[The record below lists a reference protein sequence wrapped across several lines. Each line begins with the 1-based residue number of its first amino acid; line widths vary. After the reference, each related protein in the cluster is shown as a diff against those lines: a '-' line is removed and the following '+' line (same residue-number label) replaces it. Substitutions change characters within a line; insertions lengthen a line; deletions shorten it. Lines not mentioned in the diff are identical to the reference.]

1 MKSGRTQ
8 VEIIALYEELG
19 SYRAVGALL
28 GCDHKTVKR
37 YVQAAGEAGQLA
49 PALQRARVTD
59 DFSGLIAARVEQSGG
74 RVTARRLMRIMRA
87 AGYGGS
93 ERSLRRALAEAKAV
107 WRARQALEGR
117 VYRPWVSEPGE
128 WMLCDWGAAGTV
140 PTPAG
145 PRKLSFFSSVL
156 GWSRY
161 RTVSFSC
168 SERFGALAVGLAH
181 SFETAGGV
189 PARVLFDNPKTV
201 ASGHLAG
208 VAVLNPDLVR
218 LAAHYRF
225 CPCTTERQDP
235 ESKGK
240 VEAVVRFT
248 KSDLIP
254 YEGFGSLDEANQAG
268 AAWCEE
274 VNGEVHYET
283 RARPVERLEV
293 ERALFR
299 SLPPARPALACGE
312 ERKVDRLATVRFI
325 SARYSV
331 PHRLVGERVQ
341 VAASDRDLVIMH
353 LGVPVAQHALLAPG
367 EASITDCHYPTPAPS
382 GVRPLRPRTPSEH
395 AFLALGGE
403 AEGYL
408 RSAAAAGA
416 ARLHERLDEALSL
429 ARTRGE
435 DEARAAL
442 SRASAFSRFA
452 NGDLHS
458 IADGLRGVAPA
469 SVSEAEPL
477 KLEGLPKVAVRSLT
491 DYRRACA

>member
-49 PALQRARVTD
+49 PALTRSRVTD
-59 DFSGLIAARVEQSGG
+59 DFADLIAERVEQTGG
-74 RVTARRLMRIMRA
+74 RVTARRLMRIVWA
-87 AGYGGS
+87 AGYAGS
-93 ERSLRRALAEAKAV
+93 ERSLRRAVADAKEA
-107 WRARQALEGR
+107 WRAKQALVGR

-140 PTPAG
+140 ATPAG

-156 GWSRY
+156 GWSRF

-181 SFETAGGV
+181 SFEQVGGV
-189 PARVLFDNPKTV
+189 PGRVLFDNPKTV
-201 ASGHLAG
+201 ATSHLAG

-225 CPCTTERQDP
+225 SPRTTERQDP

-240 VEAVVRFT
+240 IEAVVRFT

-268 AAWCEE
+268 AAWCTE
-274 VNGEVHYET
+274 VNGEIHYET
-283 RARPVERLEV
+283 RARPAERLEV
-293 ERALFR
+293 ERPLFR
-299 SLPPARPALACGE
+299 VLPAARPAVACGE
-312 ERKVDRLATVRFI
+312 QRKVDRLATVRFA

-331 PHRLVGERVQ
+331 PHRLVGETVQ
-341 VAASDRDLVIMH
+341 LQASDRDVVIMY
-353 LGVPVAQHALLAPG
+353 LGVPVAEHALLAPG
-367 EASITDCHYPTPAPS
+367 EASIADAHYPTPPPT
-382 GVRPLRPRTPSEH
+382 GVRSLRPRTASEH
-395 AFLALGGE
+395 AFLALGAE
-403 AEGYL
+403 AEDYL
-408 RSAAAAGA
+408 RAAAAAGT

-429 ARTRGE
+429 ARTRG
-435 DEARAAL
+435 DEQTRAAL
-442 SRASAFSRFA
+442 GRATMFGRFA
-452 NGDLHS
+452 HGDLGS
-458 IADGLRGVAPA
+458 IADGLRAAPPTAVAD
-469 SVSEAEPL
+469 AEPL
-477 KLEGLPKVAVRSLT
+477 ALHGLPKVAVRSLD
-491 DYRRACA
+491 DYRRTQR

>member
-8 VEIIALYEELG
+8 VELIALYEELG

-37 YVQAAGEAGQLA
+37 YVEAAGEAGQLA
-49 PALQRARVTD
+49 PALRRSRVTD
-59 DFSGLIAARVEQSGG
+59 DFASLICERVEQTHA
-74 RVTARRLMRIMRA
+74 RVTARRLMRLVRA
-87 AGYGGS
+87 AGYEGS
-93 ERSLRRALAEAKAV
+93 ERSLRRALATAKQA
-107 WRARQALEGR
+107 WREKQALEGR

-128 WMLCDWGAAGTV
+128 WLLCDWGAAGTV
-140 PTPAG
+140 PTAAG
-145 PRKLSFFSSVL
+145 PRKLSFFSAVL

-181 SFETAGGV
+181 SFESVGGV

-201 ASGHLAG
+201 ATGHLAG
-208 VAVLNPDLVR
+208 AAVLNPDLVR

-225 CPCTTERQDP
+225 SPRTTERSDP

-240 VEAVVRFT
+240 VEALVRFT

-254 YEGFGSLDEANQAG
+254 YEGFDSLDQANQAG

-293 ERALFR
+293 ERPLFR
-299 SLPPARPALACGE
+299 SLPAARPAVACGE
-312 ERKVDRLATVRFI
+312 QRKVDRLATVRFA

-331 PHRLVGERVQ
+331 PHRLVGKTVQ
-341 VAASDRDLVIMH
+341 VQASDRDVVVMH
-353 LGVPVAQHALLAPG
+353 RGVPVAQHPLLAPG
-367 EASITDCHYPTPAPS
+367 EASISDDHYPSPAPT
-382 GVRPLRPRTPSEH
+382 GVRALRPRTPSEH
-395 AFLALGGE
+395 AFLALGAE
-403 AEGYL
+403 AEDYL
-408 RSAAAAGA
+408 RAAAAAGT

-435 DEARAAL
+435 DQARAAL
-442 SRASAFSRFA
+442 ARASEFSRFA
-452 NGDLHS
+452 HGDLGS
-458 IADGLRGVAPA
+458 IADGLRAAPLTSVA
-469 SVSEAEPL
+469 EAESL
-477 KLEGLPKVAVRSLT
+477 TLEGLPQVAVRSLE
-491 DYRRACA
+491 DYRQRRA

>member
-59 DFSGLIAARVEQSGG
+59 DFSELIAGRVQQSGG
-74 RVTARRLMRIMRA
+74 MVTGRRLMRIMRA
-87 AGYGGS
+87 AGYEGS
-93 ERSLRRALAEAKAV
+93 ERSLRRALAEAKAA

-156 GWSRY
+156 GFSRY

-181 SFETAGGV
+181 SFEAAGGV
-189 PARVLFDNPKTV
+189 PARVLFDNPKTITT
-201 ASGHLAG
+201 GHLAG
-208 VAVLNPDLVR
+208 AAVLNPDLVR

-225 CPCTTERQDP
+225 SPRTTERSDP

-254 YEGFGSLDEANQAG
+254 YEGFSSLDEANQAG
-268 AAWCEE
+268 AAWCVVQPKARSAGDGKYSLTIMPTAE
-274 VNGEVHYET
+274 V
-283 RARPVERLEV
+283 L
-293 ERALFR
+293 
-299 SLPPARPALACGE
+299 
-312 ERKVDRLATVRFI
+312 
-325 SARYSV
+325 
-331 PHRLVGERVQ
+331 
-341 VAASDRDLVIMH
+341 RDLLNDASFGQRIPEDEIHELAEYFVETDQWRRLWSDERDIV
-353 LGVPVAQHALLAPG
+353 LGPKGSGKSALPG
-367 EASITDCHYPTPAPS
+367 PGWRAHE
-382 GVRPLRPRTPSEH
+382 
-395 AFLALGGE
+395 LGG
-403 AEGYL
+403 
-408 RSAAAAGA
+408 
-416 ARLHERLDEALSL
+416 
-429 ARTRGE
+429 
-435 DEARAAL
+435 
-442 SRASAFSRFA
+442 
-452 NGDLHS
+452 
-458 IADGLRGVAPA
+458 
-469 SVSEAEPL
+469 
-477 KLEGLPKVAVRSLT
+477 
-491 DYRRACA
+491 

>member
-37 YVQAAGEAGQLA
+37 YVQAAGDAGQLA

-59 DFSGLIAARVEQSGG
+59 DFAGLIAGRVEQSDG
-74 RVTARRLMRIMRA
+74 RVTGRRLMRIMRA
-87 AGYGGS
+87 AGYEGS
-93 ERSLRRALAEAKAV
+93 ERSLRRALAEAKAA
-107 WRARQALEGR
+107 WRSRQALEGR
-117 VYRPWVSEPGE
+117 VFRPWVSVPGE

-156 GWSRY
+156 SWSRY

-168 SERFGALAVGLAH
+168 SERFGAVAVGLAH
-181 SFETAGGV
+181 SFEAAGGV

-201 ASGHLAG
+201 ATGHLAG
-208 VAVLNPDLVR
+208 AAVLNPDLVR

-225 CPCTTERQDP
+225 SPRTTERQDP

-254 YEGFGSLDEANQAG
+254 YEGFSSLDEANQAAG
-268 AAWCEE
+268 AWCAE

-283 RARPVERLEV
+283 RARPVERQQV
-293 ERALFR
+293 ERSLFR
-299 SLPPARPALACGE
+299 ALPAERPALACGE
-312 ERKVDRLATVRFI
+312 ERKVDRLATVRFL

-331 PHRLVGERVQ
+331 PHRLLGETVQ
-341 VAASDRDLVIMH
+341 VTASDRDVVIMH
-353 LGVPVAQHALLAPG
+353 LGVPVAQHQLLAPG
-367 EASITDCHYPTPAPS
+367 EASISDAHYPTPAPS

-395 AFLALGGE
+395 AFLALGSE
-403 AEGYL
+403 AEDYL
-408 RSAAAAGA
+408 RSAAAAGTS
-416 ARLHERLDEALSL
+416 RLYERLDEALSL

-435 DEARAAL
+435 DQTRAAL

-452 NGDLHS
+452 NGDLSS
-458 IADGLRGVAPA
+458 IADGLGGVAPA
-469 SVSEAEPL
+469 IVSEAQPL
-477 KLEGLPKVAVRSLT
+477 QLEGLPKVAVRSLS
-491 DYRRACA
+491 DYRRARA

>member
-37 YVQAAGEAGQLA
+37 YVEAAGEAGQFA
-49 PALQRARVTD
+49 PALARSRVTD
-59 DFSGLIAARVEQSGG
+59 EFVALIAERVEQTGG
-74 RVTARRLMRIMRA
+74 RVTARRLMRLVRA
-87 AGYGGS
+87 AGYEGS
-93 ERSLRRALAEAKAV
+93 ERSLRRAVAAAKEA
-107 WRARQALEGR
+107 WRRKEALEGR

-140 PTPAG
+140 PTAAG

-181 SFETAGGV
+181 SFEQAGGV

-201 ASGHLAG
+201 ATGHLAG

-225 CPCTTERQDP
+225 SPRTTERQDP

-240 VEAVVRFT
+240 IEAVVRFT

-268 AAWCEE
+268 VAWCQE
-274 VNGEVHYET
+274 VNAEVHYET

-293 ERALFR
+293 ERPLFR
-299 SLPPARPALACGE
+299 VLPALRSAIACGE
-312 ERKVDRLATVRFI
+312 DRKVDRLATVRFC

-331 PHRLVGERVQ
+331 PHRLVGQTVQ
-341 VAASDRDLVIMH
+341 VAATDRDVVIIH
-353 LGVPVAQHALLAPG
+353 AGVPVAQHALLAPG
-367 EASITDCHYPTPAPS
+367 EASITDSHYPTPPPT
-382 GVRPLRPRTPSEH
+382 GVRALRPRTPSEH
-395 AFLALGGE
+395 AFLALGAE

-408 RSAAAAGA
+408 RAAAAAGT

-429 ARTRGE
+429 ARTRGAE
-435 DEARAAL
+435 QTRAAL
-442 SRASAFSRFA
+442 ERATTFGRFA
-452 NGDLHS
+452 HGDLAS
-458 IADGLRGVAPA
+458 IADGLRAAPPVAVA
-469 SVSEAEPL
+469 DAEPL
-477 KLEGLPKVAVRSLT
+477 TLEGLPKVAVRSLSE
-491 DYRRACA
+491 YRQRWA